1 MEPLEIKLKITIR
14 TLNNTYRLVVGD
26 NILMKLEDYERAIG
40 GNLIE
45 RN

>member
-1 MEPLEIKLKITIR
+1 MEPLEIKLKLTIR

-26 NILMKLEDYERAIG
+26 NVIMRLEDYEGAVG
-40 GNLIE
+40 E